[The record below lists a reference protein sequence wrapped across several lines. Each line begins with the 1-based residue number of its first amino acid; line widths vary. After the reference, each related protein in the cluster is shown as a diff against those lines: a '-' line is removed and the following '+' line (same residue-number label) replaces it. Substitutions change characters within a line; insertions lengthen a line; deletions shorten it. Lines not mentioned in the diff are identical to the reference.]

1 MGPQGNPSH
10 HRILPNK
17 GCPFSRSHLCC
28 VDGHSSSPCRTGGDM
43 LALLPKVWTRSQGS
57 SSWGTAAVRHSGHH
71 CPRVKCGGR
80 RNDKVVPHDN
90 PRSLVVGRDVC
101 LLFCCFVVSEP
112 GTCGMPGGT
121 NRGFLFSMS
130 SDHHKTLPSAQKYVN
145 DPRFNLYSYPLAH
158 KPINRLLSGLLLL

>member
-1 MGPQGNPSH
+1 MYLQVSNYISYICIFLRASH
-10 HRILPNK
+10 SLMHIKSFSSCSLVESISSHF
-17 GCPFSRSHLCC
+17 CP
-28 VDGHSSSPCRTGGDM
+28 
-43 LALLPKVWTRSQGS
+43 LAKIDSKA
-57 SSWGTAAVRHSGHH
+57 SWGTAAVRHSGHH

-90 PRSLVVGRDVC
+90 PRSLAVGRDVC